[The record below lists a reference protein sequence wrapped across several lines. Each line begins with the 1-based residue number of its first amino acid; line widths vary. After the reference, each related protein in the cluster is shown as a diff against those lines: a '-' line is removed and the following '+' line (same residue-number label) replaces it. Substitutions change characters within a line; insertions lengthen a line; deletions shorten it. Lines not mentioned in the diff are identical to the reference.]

1 MSFLSSMDLPQ
12 TPIVSVHTTNNR
24 GHTPEEMASLCAAQI
39 VSVSDSAP
47 PVIRD
52 QAREYRNHIES
63 ILAFYMKE
71 AIKSD
76 RTTVCNAINDAGYPD
91 LSKIIRR
98 L

>member
-1 MSFLSSMDLPQ
+1 MNISSE
-12 TPIVSVHTTNNR
+12 IEVGSVRVITTENR
-24 GHTPEEMASLCAAQI
+24 GHTPEEIASLCAAQI

-52 QAREYRNHIES
+52 QARAYRNHLES

-76 RTTVCNAINDAGYPD
+76 RTTVCNAIKDAGHPD
-91 LSKIIRR
+91 LSKLIRR

>member
-1 MSFLSSMDLPQ
+1 MNISSE
-12 TPIVSVHTTNNR
+12 IEVGSVRVITTENR
-24 GHTPEEMASLCAAQI
+24 GHTPEEIASLCAAQI

-76 RTTVCNAINDAGYPD
+76 RTTVCNAINDAGYTD
-91 LSKIIRR
+91 LSKLIRR

>member
-1 MSFLSSMDLPQ
+1 MNISSE
-12 TPIVSVHTTNNR
+12 IEVGSVRVITTENR
-24 GHTPEEMASLCAAQI
+24 GHTPEEIASLCAAQI

-76 RTTVCNAINDAGYPD
+76 RTTVCNAIKDAGHPD
-91 LSKIIRR
+91 LSKLIRR

>member
-1 MSFLSSMDLPQ
+1 MNISSE
-12 TPIVSVHTTNNR
+12 IEVGSVRVITTKNR
-24 GHTPEEMASLCAAQI
+24 GHTPEEIASLCAAQI

-76 RTTVCNAINDAGYPD
+76 RTTVCNAIKDAGHPD
-91 LSKIIRR
+91 LSKLIRR

>member
-1 MSFLSSMDLPQ
+1 MFSASTELPQ
-12 TPIVSVHTTNNR
+12 TPIVTVHTTNNR

-63 ILAFYMKE
+63 VLAFYMKE

-76 RTTVCNAINDAGYPD
+76 RTTVCNAIKDAGHPD
-91 LSKIIRR
+91 LAKLIRR